1 MSSNATV
8 ANGTAKLIVL
18 SAPSG
23 AGKSTLCSMLLA
35 KRKNFVVSISHTT
48 RAPRGEE
55 KDGIHY
61 YFVDEKQFQSMVSAG
76 DFLEHAHV
84 FGRSW
89 YGTSRTKVEEALA
102 RGTHVLF
109 DIDVQGARSLKKIYG
124 KRCVTIFI
132 LPPSFEELEKRLR
145 ARATETEQAIQ
156 TRLATAKKELQE
168 QSWFDYRI
176 VNKDLNQSLAELE
189 GVLKKEGCIP

>member
-1 MSSNATV
+1 MSSSKSA
-8 ANGTAKLIVL
+8 ASKLIVL

-35 KRKNFVVSISHTT
+35 KHKNFVVSISHTT

-61 YFVDEKQFQSMVSAG
+61 YFVDEKKFKEMIASG

-89 YGTSRTKVEEALA
+89 YGTSKTKVEESLA
-102 RGTHVLF
+102 RGVHVLF
-109 DIDVQGARSLKKIYG
+109 DIDVQGAQQLKNIYG

-132 LPPSFEELEKRLR
+132 LPPSFEELENRLR
-145 ARATETEQAIQ
+145 ARATESEQAIQ
-156 TRLATAKKELQE
+156 TRLETAKKELQE

-176 VNKDLNQSLAELE
+176 VNKDLKQSLTELE
-189 GVLKKEGCIP
+189 GVLKKEDCL